1 MRQFVVWMM
10 MLGCMAAIPA
20 LAADA
25 DKADADRTAQR
36 LKDVDFCYGVSA
48 LAASTVQLRNQGQTQ
63 EAQLE
68 RRKASLGEGEYTLIA
83 DITTQVYAKD
93 LRDLFVVAGDTNADC
108 LRAKGHERAFTRPGQ
123 KQCPKIGLMKAEV
136 DAMRR
141 RGVSAEETIAALK
154 DRYAGIRTALGESLE
169 ETARAEPQG
178 DKADS
183 GAFENQMCMI
193 VSLTG
198 Q

>member
-1 MRQFVVWMM
+1 MRKVVICI
-10 MLGCMAAIPA
+10 LVGCMTAMPVVATG
-20 LAADA
+20 A
-25 DKADADRTAQR
+25 DKADADKAAQL

-68 RRKASLGEGEYTLIA
+68 RRKASLSEGEYTLVA
-83 DITTQVYAKD
+83 DITAQVYEKD
-93 LRDLFVVAGDTNADC
+93 LRDPFVVAGDTNADC
-108 LRAKGHERAFTRPGQ
+108 LRARNLERSFNRAGQ

-136 DAMRR
+136 DGMRR
-141 RGVSAEETIAALK
+141 RGTSADETIAALK
-154 DRYAGIRTALGESLE
+154 DRYKGTRTALGETLE
-169 ETARAEPQG
+169 TIARAEPKG
-178 DKADS
+178 DQPDS

-193 VSLTG
+193 LAMSA